1 LIWIDSNTR
10 KTHFR
15 QIALTLNV
23 MLILT
28 AWDGLLH
35 IDDVDESKIQSGA
48 RDEYGNSTEV
58 ASFRNGDQLG
68 RRKI

>member
-1 LIWIDSNTR
+1 LIWIDSSIR
-10 KTHFR
+10 KTQFR
-15 QIALTLNV
+15 QIALTLNL

-35 IDDVDESKIQSGA
+35 IDDVDELRIQSGA
-48 RDEYGNSTEV
+48 RDEHGNSTEV
-58 ASFRNGDQLG
+58 ASFRNGDQFG